1 MAAPKSKSYTVDQYL
16 VMERAAHERHI
27 FVDGEVFA
35 MAGESDAHGDITVN
49 LTIIVGSQLKG
60 TPCRARTKD
69 TKVRSGRTPL
79 PGQSMSGMFSYP
91 DIVVICGEPEYHDA
105 FQDIVL
111 NPTAIMEVLS
121 PSTEAFD
128 RGDKF
133 TRYQKWNPSLREYV
147 LVSQDQPQ
155 VEVFTR
161 QTDGKWEYVLYTG
174 LDATVVLPS
183 IRCTLKL
190 ADVYDRV
197 QFLVT
202 D

>member
-1 MAAPKSKSYTVDQYL
+1 MAAPKSESYTVDQYL

-35 MAGESDAHGDITVN
+35 MAGESSAHADITANLMGIVVN
-49 LTIIVGSQLKG
+49 RLRG

-79 PGQSMSGMFSYP
+79 PVQSTSGMFSYP

-128 RGDKF
+128 RG
-133 TRYQKWNPSLREYV
+133 YQKWNPSLREYV
-147 LVSQDQPQ
+147 LVSQDQAQ

-161 QTDGKWEYVLYTG
+161 QADGKWEYVLYTG

-197 QFLVT
+197 RFPVME
-202 D
+202 